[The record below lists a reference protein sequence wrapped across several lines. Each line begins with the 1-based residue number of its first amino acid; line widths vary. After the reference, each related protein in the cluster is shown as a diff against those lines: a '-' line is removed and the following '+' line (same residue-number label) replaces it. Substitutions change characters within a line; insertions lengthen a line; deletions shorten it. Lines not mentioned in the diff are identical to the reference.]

1 MEHASRHAVADTFP
15 CARLWHTRRRASR
28 NPLPLPVDTSSLM
41 RRSVRLARLLI
52 ASLAGLA
59 ACSAA
64 CAAAEETWMSVTL
77 DGRKIG
83 HMLNRREARDDRIV
97 TTQEMNLSIERAG
110 VAVALEV
117 SETHEETRA
126 GKPLAFH
133 TRSRLSGVE
142 STSDGTIDAEGN
154 IRVTNSVGGLSQ
166 SKTATWPAGAM
177 FSEGLRLDAI
187 ARGLKPG
194 TRYDSLAY
202 QALNLEAYPLTTT
215 IRPAE
220 YVDVPGGR
228 RELFRVERELKLPG
242 LPLTST
248 DWIDKEYRVRKVT
261 MSQLG
266 LKLEVLACDKA
277 CALAPNQPGDALQQ
291 ALVAAPR
298 TLSRDDLAKPLR
310 YRLSA
315 RRRETGVS
323 FPPTGE
329 QKVERSGE
337 TYLVTVSPQPRT
349 GAEPPPVAA
358 DSQPNAWLQSN
369 AEEIARLAAQ
379 ASPGDKKPAERMRE
393 LETFVFGYIDK
404 KGLSVG
410 YASALETAKSRQ
422 GDCTEHALLLA
433 ALGRAHG
440 IPTRIATG
448 LAFVE
453 SFGNA
458 ERVFVPHAWVQAW
471 VDGRWQSFDAALG
484 RFDTGHIAL
493 GVGDGDPWR
502 FFSGVTTLGN
512 LRVDAVEPA
521 TAAAA
526 K

>member
-1 MEHASRHAVADTFP
+1 MHH
-15 CARLWHTRRRASR
+15 
-28 NPLPLPVDTSSLM
+28 
-41 RRSVRLARLLI
+41 SVRVARFLF
-52 ASLAGLA
+52 A
-59 ACSAA
+59 AFVSVAAWSATA
-64 CAAAEETWMSVTL
+64 KTSAEETWMSVTL

-83 HMLNRREARDDRIV
+83 HMLNRREVHDDRVV

-117 SETHEETRA
+117 SETHEESAA
-126 GKPLAFH
+126 GKPIGFR
-133 TRSRLSGVE
+133 TRSRMSGVE
-142 STSDGTIDAEGN
+142 STSEGTVDAAGA
-154 IRVTNSVGGLSQ
+154 ISTTSSVGGLSQ
-166 SKTATWPAGAM
+166 KSSATWPQGAL
-177 FSEGLRLDAI
+177 FSEGLRLEAM

-202 QALNLEAYPLTTT
+202 QALNLDAYPLTTT
-215 IRPAE
+215 IGKPE
-220 YVDVPGGR
+220 WVDVPGGR
-228 RELFRVERELKLPG
+228 RELIRVDRELKLPG

-248 DWIDKEYRVRKVT
+248 DWVDRDFQVRKVT

-298 TLSRDDLAKPLR
+298 SLKRDDLAKPVR

-315 RRRETGVS
+315 RRAEAGVS
-323 FPPTGE
+323 FPITGE
-329 QKVERSGE
+329 QSVERKGE
-337 TYLVTVSPQPRT
+337 SFLVTVSPQPRAGT
-349 GAEPPPVAA
+349 EPPPVAA
-358 DSQPNAWLQSN
+358 DSLPNAWLQSK
-369 AEEIARLAAQ
+369 ADDITRLAAQ
-379 ASPGDKKPAERMRE
+379 ASSGEKKPLERMRD
-393 LETFVFGYIDK
+393 LEAFVFGYIDK

-440 IPTRIATG
+440 IPTRIMTG

-471 VDGRWQSFDAALG
+471 IDGRWQSFDAALG

-493 GVGDGDPWR
+493 GIGDGDPWR

-512 LRVDAVEPA
+512 LRVDAIEPA
-521 TAAAA
+521 TAVPAQ
-526 K
+526 

>member
-1 MEHASRHAVADTFP
+1 
-15 CARLWHTRRRASR
+15 
-28 NPLPLPVDTSSLM
+28 M
-41 RRSVRLARLLI
+41 RRSARIACLLL
-52 ASLAGLA
+52 ASLTVFTAGSTDA
-59 ACSAA
+59 T
-64 CAAAEETWMSVTL
+64 AAADETWMSVTL

-83 HMLNRREARDDRIV
+83 HMLNRREVRDDRVV
-97 TTQEMNLSIERAG
+97 TTQDMSLGIERAG
-110 VAVALEV
+110 VTIALEV
-117 SETHEETRA
+117 SETHEETHA
-126 GKPLAFH
+126 GKPLAFR
-133 TRSRLSGVE
+133 TRSRMSGVE
-142 STSDGTIDAEGN
+142 STSEGTIATDGTI
-154 IRVTNSVGGLSQ
+154 RVTRSVGGLSQ
-166 SKTATWPAGAM
+166 TSTAAWPKGAL

-187 ARGLKPG
+187 AHGLEPG

-202 QALNLEAYPLTTT
+202 QALNLDAYPLTTT

-220 YVDVPGGR
+220 HVDVPGGR
-228 RELFRVERELKLPG
+228 RELVRIDRELKVPG
-242 LPLTST
+242 LPLNST
-248 DWIDKEYRVRKVT
+248 DWMDKDYRVLKV
-261 MSQLG
+261 SLLQLG

-298 TLSRDDLAKPLR
+298 SLGRGDLAKPLR
-310 YRLSA
+310 YTLRA
-315 RRRETGVS
+315 RRTDVGVS
-323 FPPTGE
+323 FPATGE
-329 QKVERSGE
+329 QNVERRGDVHV
-337 TYLVTVSPQPRT
+337 VTVSPRPRA

-358 DSQPNAWLQSN
+358 DSQPNAWLQSD
-369 AEEIARLAAQ
+369 AGEITRLAAQ
-379 ASPGDKKPAERMRE
+379 ASAGDRSPAERMRD
-393 LETFVFGYIDK
+393 LEAFVFSYIDK
-404 KGLSVG
+404 KGLNVG
-410 YASALETAKSRQ
+410 YASALETAQSRQ

-471 VDGRWQSFDAALG
+471 IDGRWQSFDAALG

-521 TAAAA
+521 AAASA

>member
-1 MEHASRHAVADTFP
+1 MH
-15 CARLWHTRRRASR
+15 
-28 NPLPLPVDTSSLM
+28 
-41 RRSVRLARLLI
+41 RSVRLARLLF
-52 ASLAGLA
+52 ASLVTFA

-64 CAAAEETWMSVTL
+64 ARAAAEETWMSVTL

-83 HMLNRREARDDRIV
+83 HMLNRREVRDDRVV
-97 TTQEMNLSIERAG
+97 TTQDMSLGIERAG
-110 VAVALEV
+110 VAITLEV
-117 SETHEETRA
+117 SETHEETKA
-126 GKPLAFH
+126 GTPLAFR
-133 TRSRLSGVE
+133 TRSRMSGVE
-142 STSDGTIDAEGN
+142 STSEGTVDADGTI
-154 IRVTNSVGGLSQ
+154 RVKSSVGGLSQ
-166 SKTATWPAGAM
+166 SRTATWPKGAL

-187 ARGLKPG
+187 AHGLKPG

-202 QALNLEAYPLTTT
+202 QALNLDAYPLTTT

-228 RELFRVERELKLPG
+228 RELFRVDRDLKVPG
-242 LPLTST
+242 LPLAST
-248 DWIDKEYRVRKVT
+248 DWMDKDYRVLKV
-261 MSQLG
+261 SLLQLG

-298 TLSRDDLAKPLR
+298 TLGSDDLAKPLR
-310 YRLSA
+310 YTLSA
-315 RRRETGVS
+315 RRRETAVS
-323 FPPTGE
+323 FPATGE
-329 QKVERSGE
+329 QNVERRGDA
-337 TYLVTVSPQPRT
+337 YVVTVSPQPRA

-358 DSQPNAWLQSN
+358 DSQPNAWLQSGT
-369 AEEIARLAAQ
+369 EEITRLAAQ
-379 ASPGDKKPAERMRE
+379 ASPGERKPAERMRD
-393 LETFVFGYIDK
+393 LEAFVFGYIDK

-453 SFGNA
+453 SFGSA

-471 VDGRWQSFDAALG
+471 IDGRWQSFDAALG

-512 LRVDAVEPA
+512 LRVDAAEP
-521 TAAAA
+521 AAAA
-526 K
+526 SAK

>member
-1 MEHASRHAVADTFP
+1 MP
-15 CARLWHTRRRASR
+15 
-28 NPLPLPVDTSSLM
+28 
-41 RRSVRLARLLI
+41 RSVRVARYL
-52 ASLAGLA
+52 LA
-59 ACSAA
+59 ALVTFVAASAVA
-64 CAAAEETWMSVTL
+64 QAAAEETWMSVTL

-83 HMLNRREARDDRIV
+83 HMLNRRDVQDDRVV

-110 VAVALEV
+110 VTVALEV
-117 SETHEETRA
+117 SETHEETAA
-126 GKPLAFH
+126 GKPLGFR
-133 TRSRLSGVE
+133 TRSRMSGVE
-142 STSDGTIDAEGN
+142 STSEGTIDAQGH
-154 IRVTNSVGGLSQ
+154 ISATNSVGGLSQ
-166 SKTATWPAGAM
+166 KSTATWPKGAL
-177 FSEGLRLDAI
+177 FSEGLRLEAI
-187 ARGLKPG
+187 QHGLKPG

-202 QALNLEAYPLTTT
+202 QALNLDAYPLTTT
-215 IRPAE
+215 IGKRE
-220 YVDVPGGR
+220 WVDVPGGR
-228 RELFRVERELKLPG
+228 RELIRVDRELKLPG

-248 DWIDKEYRVRKVT
+248 DWIDTNYQVRKVT

-291 ALVAAPR
+291 ALVQAPR
-298 TLSRDDLAKPLR
+298 SLQRGDLGKPLR

-315 RRRETGVS
+315 RRADAAVT
-323 FPPTGE
+323 FPATGE
-329 QKVERSGE
+329 QQVERKGDG
-337 TYLVTVSPQPRT
+337 YVVTVSPQPRK
-349 GAEPPPVAA
+349 GAEPPPVAT

-369 AEEIARLAAQ
+369 AQEITRLAAQ
-379 ASPGDKKPAERMRE
+379 ASSGDKPPLERMRD
-393 LETFVFGYIDK
+393 LETFVSGYIDK

-410 YASALETAKSRQ
+410 YASALETAQSRQ

-433 ALGRAHG
+433 ALGRARG

-453 SFGNA
+453 SFGSA

-512 LRVDAVEPA
+512 LRVDAIEP
-521 TAAAA
+521 AAAA
-526 K
+526 Q

>member
-1 MEHASRHAVADTFP
+1 MHSPPAALANSRS
-15 CARLWHTRRRASR
+15 RLPYPSR
-28 NPLPLPVDTSSLM
+28 SCPLM
-41 RRSVRLARLLI
+41 RRSVRVVRWLL
-52 ASLAGLA
+52 ASLITLA
-59 ACSAA
+59 ACGAVARAA
-64 CAAAEETWMSVTL
+64 VEETWMTVTL

-83 HMLNRREARDDRIV
+83 HMLNQREAGADRIV
-97 TTQEMNLSIERAG
+97 TTQAMNLSIERAG
-110 VAVALEV
+110 IVVALEV
-117 SETHEETRA
+117 SETHEETPA
-126 GKPLAFH
+126 GKPLAFRTH
-133 TRSRLSGVE
+133 SRMSGVE
-142 STSDGTIDAEGN
+142 STSEGTVDADGT

-166 SKTATWPAGAM
+166 NKTVTWPKGAL
-177 FSEGLRLDAI
+177 FSEGLRLEAI
-187 ARGLKPG
+187 GRGLKPG
-194 TRYDSLAY
+194 TRYESLAF
-202 QALNLEAYPLTTT
+202 QALNLEAFPLTTT
-215 IRPAE
+215 IKPAE

-248 DWIDKEYRVRKVT
+248 DWIDKDYHVRKVT

-298 TLSRDDLAKPLR
+298 SLRRDDLERPLR
-310 YRLSA
+310 YRLGA
-315 RRRETGVS
+315 RERAAQLS

-329 QKVERSGE
+329 QKVERRGND
-337 TYLVTVSPQPRT
+337 YVVTVSPQPRA

-358 DSQPNAWLQSN
+358 DSQPNAWLQSGA
-369 AEEIARLAAQ
+369 AEIVQLAKQ
-379 ASPGDKKPAERMRE
+379 ASPGDKQPAARMRE
-393 LETFVFGYIDK
+393 LEAFVFGYIDK
-404 KGLSVG
+404 KSLSVG

-440 IPTRIATG
+440 IPTRITTG

-471 VDGRWQSFDAALG
+471 INGRWQSFDAALG

-512 LRVDAVEPA
+512 LRVDAIEPA
-521 TAAAA
+521 ATAQ
-526 K
+526 

>member
-1 MEHASRHAVADTFP
+1 
-15 CARLWHTRRRASR
+15 
-28 NPLPLPVDTSSLM
+28 M
-41 RRSVRLARLLI
+41 RRSLRPVRWFLTSLLA
-52 ASLAGLA
+52 LA
-59 ACSAA
+59 AGAA
-64 CAAAEETWMSVTL
+64 HATADETWMSVTL

-83 HMLNRREARDDRIV
+83 HMLNRRDVRDDRIV
-97 TTQEMNLSIERAG
+97 TTQEMSLSIERAG
-110 VAVALEV
+110 IAVALEV
-117 SETHEETRA
+117 SETHEETPA

-133 TRSRLSGVE
+133 TRSRMSGVE
-142 STSDGTIDAEGN
+142 STSDGTIDADGA
-154 IRVTNSVGGLSQ
+154 IRVTSSVGGVSQ
-166 SKTATWPAGAM
+166 TRTAAWPPGAL
-177 FSEGLRLDAI
+177 FSEGLRLDAV
-187 ARGLKPG
+187 AHGLKPG

-228 RELFRVERELKLPG
+228 RELFRVDRELKVPG
-242 LPLTST
+242 LPLAST
-248 DWIDKEYRVRKVT
+248 DWMDKEYRVRKVT
-261 MSQLG
+261 MAQLG

-298 TLSRDDLAKPLR
+298 TLDREALAKPLR
-310 YRLSA
+310 YTLSA
-315 RRRETGVS
+315 RRRDTAVS
-323 FPPTGE
+323 FPATGE
-329 QKVERSGE
+329 QKVERRGD
-337 TYLVTVSPQPRT
+337 TYVVTVSPQPRV
-349 GAEPPPVAA
+349 GAEPPPLAA
-358 DSQPNAWLQSN
+358 DSQPNAWLQSGT
-369 AEEIARLAAQ
+369 EEVARLAAQ
-379 ASPGDKKPAERMRE
+379 ASPGDKQPAERMRD
-393 LETFVFGYIDK
+393 LETFVFHYIDK

-448 LAFVE
+448 LAFVDT
-453 SFGNA
+453 FGGA

-521 TAAAA
+521 AAASA